1 VCVAGLA
8 QPTLGA
14 AGAAAG
20 MAALLAQQQQQQ
32 NAMAPAVPRLSEQLQ
47 V

>member
-1 VCVAGLA
+1 
-8 QPTLGA
+8 
-14 AGAAAG
+14 